1 MKIHFHEEQRFT
13 QWWLWLMLIGIC
25 LIPVVGIYQQIFR
38 GIPFGDKPMPD
49 AGLFIFLAV
58 MLLMLFFFRSVK
70 LVTDIDSEEIRV
82 SFIPFFRN
90 KTVKWKDV
98 STAEVVNYGF
108 AGGWGIRWVG
118 GKYNTIY
125 NTSGRHGLYVV
136 YGKNKRF
143 VVGTRKIQEMEEV
156 IRAREATSHQ

>member
-1 MKIHFHEEQRFT
+1 
-13 QWWLWLMLIGIC
+13 
-25 LIPVVGIYQQIFR
+25 
-38 GIPFGDKPMPD
+38 
-49 AGLFIFLAV
+49 
-58 MLLMLFFFRSVK
+58 
-70 LVTDIDSEEIRV
+70 VTDIDSEEIRV